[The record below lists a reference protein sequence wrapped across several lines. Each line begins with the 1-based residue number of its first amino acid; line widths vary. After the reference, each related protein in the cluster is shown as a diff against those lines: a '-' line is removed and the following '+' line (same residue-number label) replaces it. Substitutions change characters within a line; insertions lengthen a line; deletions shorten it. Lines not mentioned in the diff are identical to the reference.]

1 MMKKISFAKLKQK
14 LNKKSKNK
22 SIESEE
28 KQLSV
33 NGVKESKQYDE
44 ECDQNQND
52 VNCDPLLTTTDG
64 NRGTDPK
71 TTLETTNNS
80 IKFPIEL
87 LQSFRNRFRK
97 NNCNKEKVKSNQKQ
111 LNNDLSNSKTDLVFN
126 NNQIDLSEE
135 MERSVVF
142 DEKPDNCLEKP
153 DDCLQFIDE
162 KVTETEPKLDLNS
175 DQSTSCASKPDLN
188 YENKTERYIN
198 DESIDKSNDKKFSL
212 IEEIERL
219 SRYGWYWGPITRSEA
234 EMKLRDQMDGAFL
247 VRDSSDDHYL
257 FSLSFRSYGRTLH
270 TRIEYINGLFSFYSN
285 NSSEGHSSLI
295 ELIEESMINSQKGIF
310 CYSRGRSAVSPSF
323 PVRLSHY
330 ISRFKEV
337 RSLQYLCK
345 FVIKQTTNYN
355 QIQNLPLPQSIK
367 GFIEN
372 GRIHN

>member
-1 MMKKISFAKLKQK
+1 

-28 KQLSV
+28 KQLAV
-33 NGVKESKQYDE
+33 NGIKEHDE

-52 VNCDPLLTTTDG
+52 VNSDPLLTTTDP
-64 NRGTDPK
+64 NRGIDSK

-80 IKFPIEL
+80 IKFPIDL

-97 NNCNKEKVKSNQKQ
+97 NNCNKEKLKSNQKQ
-111 LNNDLSNSKTDLVFN
+111 LNNDLSNSKTDLVL
-126 NNQIDLSEE
+126 NQIDLNEE
-135 MERSVVF
+135 TQRSLVF
-142 DEKPDNCLEKP
+142 DEKP
-153 DDCLQFIDE
+153 DDCLQFIDQ
-162 KVTETEPKLDLNS
+162 KVSETESKLDLNS
-175 DQSTSCASKPDLN
+175 DQSMSCASKPVLN
-188 YENKTERYIN
+188 YENKTERHIS
-198 DESIDKSNDKKFSL
+198 DESIDKLNDKKFSL

-330 ISRFKEV
+330 VSRFTEV

-345 FVIKQTTNYN
+345 FVIKQTTNYS
-355 QIQNLPLPQSIK
+355 QIRNLPLPQSIK